1 MQLIILSPDLLLVSV
16 VVAEAADV
24 VGGDV
29 MDCAQHVLSILDLE
43 ITNQMPVS
51 RSRDPALT
59 NQRPVIRFWLR
70 QELKKSQCS
79 FVRPVLVCLKLSIFI
94 LEQSG
99 SVYGQS

>member
-59 NQRPVIRFWLR
+59 NQRTVISFFFLFLFLPRVRHW
-70 QELKKSQCS
+70 QCS
-79 FVRPVLVCLKLSIFI
+79 PA
-94 LEQSG
+94 
-99 SVYGQS
+99 GQSRQSPPEAGDSF